1 MADYQAQI
9 RLGIQGLS
17 QLREL
22 ENRLENAQSLLRALD
37 RQSAN
42 IEQVVGGAS
51 RRVQR
56 AGEEL
61 VEARRSVA
69 NTQQRRDR
77 QGRFLPGPNAT
88 ARRLALSQERL
99 AARQLREEA
108 RDLQELSAARRRYA
122 ARLDRAGGIVR
133 NLGPAV
139 GERQENLQRIQGRIS
154 RESRINYLQNLFESR
169 SARLQREGGGIN
181 LSADQQRQAQNIR
194 AAWALANQEGREN
207 LQLMQRL
214 ATEMAGLDQRQREV
228 NMLGGGRSKAFEAA
242 RRAQEQLDAL
252 AARPG
257 VDDRRIG
264 RLRRLPADVIE
275 AANRGDV
282 TGAQDAQRRMNA
294 SILRY
299 TRELDAAARELGA
312 QGLRAGRGLNRRTS
326 WGQFL
331 NEGQEG
337 LQVART
343 GQAAR
348 GLNLNNTWTK
358 ALDQLGDN
366 ARQLQQTASAKG
378 VNLNN
383 TWTKAL
389 GQLDDNARQLQQTA
403 GAKSVNL
410 NNTWTKA
417 LAELDDNAKQLQQTA
432 GAKSVNLGS
441 NWTKALTELDDNAK
455 QLQQTA
461 GARSVNLNNTWA
473 KALEQLDDN
482 AKQLQQTAGAR
493 SVNLGSSW
501 TKALAELDDGAKQL
515 QQSAGA
521 KRVNL
526 NNTWTKALDL
536 MSDTGQQ
543 LQQTAGAK
551 RLNVNNSWAKA
562 LDFMDETAQV
572 LQQTAQAKAA
582 KQSATQGKVL
592 GGLADAATKV
602 GDKATAAE
610 LAGDQKV
617 FDAKLKQY
625 NELAK
630 RELQLIK
637 QNDKAAL
644 ASFDRRL
651 SNRGAAKQK
660 AFDNRFFQG
669 NAREAISSGLIGGGF
684 PLLFGQGAGGAV
696 GGGIGGVA
704 GGFLGGG
711 FGFGVSVVGTALGAA
726 VDTLVANLKNLA
738 SSLKSP
744 TEGLAALEQSGFRV
758 SDSLKFQVEQLNAV
772 GRAYDAQTLVLQEVE
787 RRLGAG
793 SVRELNALSSEQKR
807 LEEQWAVMAGELQ
820 SSLLPALLGA
830 TSLLADFAAG
840 MNALRSVGIPEWLVN
855 ILTVTNPSFALSR
868 AQFEGAQNRG
878 RAVAQGAA
886 GNRQPL
892 PPQEAFAAETARI
905 QKARTE
911 ADQIQNAYREAFKL
925 QRQANDLQF
934 EAGRFNRDVAD
945 YRYRKEQEIIAMQEQ
960 ALQKQIDNDRLRA
973 QNQIETQDLDLR
985 ETFASASG
993 FEQQLLSNVREAMR
1007 TRKEGE
1013 ADIEQNRR
1021 RLELTLSRMQRE
1033 GNDYSRATAR
1043 EIEDIERRKLSYIRS
1058 VEDYKM
1064 QVADYQLR
1072 VAREIADLQRQSA
1085 VEGMGAGMASYQ
1097 PVSPTE
1103 RVPYMA
1109 EIDRAAKAG
1118 NVDPRLL
1125 AGLVRQES
1133 NFNPNAVSSAGA
1145 IGLGQLMPGTARELG
1160 VNPRDIQQNLNGA
1173 ARYLRQ
1179 MIDTF
1184 GGVEAGLRAYNQ
1196 GPGNQR
1202 RFPAGVSSEAVNYPG
1217 LVLGHAQRYGYR
1229 PGGSAM
1235 AAASGSAIGRTGNT
1249 GISSGP
1255 HLDVRWADGRPI
1267 TAADADR
1274 FIRVAG
1280 RTPSSFGVTS
1290 PYGPRQAPVP
1300 GASTFHKGIDF
1311 GTPAGL
1317 PITLTGGA
1325 TLTGSRTPAQSGG
1338 GGVVGII
1345 NTPMGPMQLL
1355 HLESV
1360 LTGPSAQSP
1369 AAQMANIP
1377 QPRFQETPLG
1387 ATPAAA
1393 PINAAAN
1400 AARMAMM
1407 KSEEDFN
1414 KLLEDQIKLKERG
1427 VDVSQFEAI
1436 LQSNQLPQLKEQGDA
1451 LQQQLAAR
1459 ERILMLTDDQTGL
1472 IDLQAERTARLNAIE
1487 TARRNALA
1495 KVGEGITDPADLAQA
1510 KERVNKLSDAAR
1522 TVAEQEGKQL
1532 EENLQIQQRLQ
1543 NIDRA
1548 RNEIQNLS
1556 QGLAIE
1562 KAQAAALERGE
1573 VEATNVELLKAT
1585 DLYKLATD
1593 QQKAKLEALTA
1604 ETEELRK
1611 QNELRRRIN
1620 ELRRDTGIVGAGLRN
1635 GLIGPAAQSFEDVLR
1650 AGGTRDQ
1657 ALAEAQAAQALQDQQ
1672 LIWDNLAKDI
1682 TNVSDAIAGGLTQGL
1697 ADIVTGARSI
1707 KEVGK
1712 EVLDSMAR
1720 TFLDSAQQQL
1730 SVLLQRNIAG
1740 ALGGEGGLLN
1750 SVFGTGTGLAGAS
1763 GPAALGAAAS
1773 AAAPPVA
1780 SLAPAA
1786 LAASSALQTLAASAA
1801 FSGAFSSVGGAVTSG
1816 IGGAFSAA
1824 APNLLGSFFG
1834 GASPLPF
1841 SFGGFFADGGSTKP
1855 GEAYVVGEEGP
1866 ELFIPGISGKVIPNK
1881 RTAQQKAAALQDA
1894 DADEGGTLDVR
1905 YEAKTIA
1912 GERYVTEEQFRK
1924 GMTRAAK
1931 QGQAMAYS
1939 GMRNNRAVRQ
1949 QVGM

>member
-1 MADYQAQI
+1 VADYQAQI
-9 RLGIQGLS
+9 RLGIQGLN

-122 ARLDRAGGIVR
+122 ARLDRASGIVR

-139 GERQENLQRIQGRIS
+139 GERQENLQRVQDRIA
-154 RESRINYLQNLFESR
+154 RGSRINYLENLFQSR
-169 SARLQREGGGIN
+169 SARFQREGGGIN
-181 LSADQQRQAQNIR
+181 LSADQQKQAQNIR

-207 LQLMQRL
+207 LQLMQKL
-214 ATEMAGLDQRQREV
+214 ATEMAGLDQRQREF

-299 TRELDAAARELGA
+299 TRELDAAAKELNA
-312 QGLRAGRGLNRRTS
+312 QGFRAGK
-326 WGQFL
+326 
-331 NEGQEG
+331 
-337 LQVART
+337 
-343 GQAAR
+343 
-348 GLNLNNTWTK
+348 GLNLQQSWQQFLDEGKENLRVMARALPSDKMLAGRVAGSGTGPI
-358 ALDQLGDN
+358 ARLDQQKAAADKAQAEAAKEAAGSLG
-366 ARQLQQTASAKG
+366 RF
-378 VNLNN
+378 
-383 TWTKAL
+383 
-389 GQLDDNARQLQQTA
+389 
-403 GAKSVNL
+403 GAKLEQEQQRLAKLGYGQPERVGGPVRRTGAVPMGGGADSGL
-410 NNTWTKA
+410 MPRA
-417 LAELDDNAKQLQQTA
+417 LPSQ
-432 GAKSVNLGS
+432 
-441 NWTKALTELDDNAK
+441 
-455 QLQQTA
+455 
-461 GARSVNLNNTWA
+461 
-473 KALEQLDDN
+473 KALEARVAESQQRQPTRLDQ
-482 AKQLQQTAGAR
+482 AKVDADR
-493 SVNLGSSW
+493 
-501 TKALAELDDGAKQL
+501 AE
-515 QQSAGA
+515 
-521 KRVNL
+521 
-526 NNTWTKALDL
+526 
-536 MSDTGQQ
+536 
-543 LQQTAGAK
+543 
-551 RLNVNNSWAKA
+551 
-562 LDFMDETAQV
+562 
-572 LQQTAQAKAA
+572 AQASRDAA
-582 KQSATQGKVL
+582 KGAGRF
-592 GGLADAATKV
+592 
-602 GDKATAAE
+602 ATAAE
-610 LAGDQKV
+610 REARRLERLGIGQPRRTASGAVPMGGRTRGGFNQLPFPAGPG
-617 FDAKLKQY
+617 
-625 NELAK
+625 NEQGIARF
-630 RELQLIK
+630 RELQLRG
-637 QNDKAAL
+637 QRN
-644 ASFDRRL
+644 RL
-651 SNRGAAKQK
+651 
-660 AFDNRFFQG
+660 FQG

-684 PLLFGQGAGGAV
+684 PLLFGQGLGGAV
-696 GGGIGGVA
+696 GGGVGGVA

-726 VDTLVANLKNLA
+726 VDQLVNNLKNLA

-793 SVRELNALSSEQKR
+793 AVQELNALNEEQKK
-807 LEEQWAVMAGELQ
+807 LQEQWGQLSGTAQRQVIPAITGAIQAVNAFVAALSAIPQPPDWLLGIIARTAASNGITAALPQ
-820 SSLLPALLGA
+820 LPAGTGFLATLGFKEA
-830 TSLLADFAAG
+830 QKSGRAAAAG
-840 MNALRSVGIPEWLVN
+840 A
-855 ILTVTNPSFALSR
+855 PSRPALS
-868 AQFEGAQNRG
+868 
-878 RAVAQGAA
+878 
-886 GNRQPL
+886 
-892 PPQEAFAAETARI
+892 PQEAFAAETTRI
-905 QKARTE
+905 QKSRTE

-1109 EIDRAAKAG
+1109 EIDRAARAA

-1145 IGLGQLMPGTARELG
+1145 IGLAQLMPGTARELG
-1160 VNPRDIQQNLNGA
+1160 VNPRNIQQNLEGG

-1179 MIDTF
+1179 MIDMF
-1184 GGVEAGLRAYNQ
+1184 GSVEAGLRAYNQ

-1217 LVLGHAQRYGYR
+1217 SVLSHARRYGYR
-1229 PGGSAM
+1229 PGESAM
-1235 AAASGSAIGRTGNT
+1235 AAASGSAIGRTGDT

-1345 NTPMGPMQLL
+1345 NTPMGQMQLL

-1377 QPRFQETPLG
+1377 QPRSQETPLG

-1400 AARMAMM
+1400 AARMATM

-1620 ELRRDTGIVGAGLRN
+1620 ELQRDTGIVGAGLRS

-1657 ALAEAQAAQALQDQQ
+1657 ALAEARAAQALQDQQ

-1682 TNVSDAIAGGLTQGL
+1682 TAVSDAIAGGLTQGL

-1841 SFGGFFADGGSTKP
+1841 SFGGFFADGGSTRP

-1881 RTAQQKAAALQDA
+1881 RTAQQKAAALQEA
-1894 DADEGGTLDVR
+1894 DTDEGGTLDVR

-1939 GMRNNRAVRQ
+1939 GMRNSGKVRSSI
-1949 QVGM
+1949 GMP